1 MSKTVKLLVVL
12 GLSYVLVH
20 WAITNPASAESIV
33 KKVDSAITTGVDFIS
48 ETLFDNEEKGD

>member
-1 MSKTVKLLVVL
+1 MSNTVKLLVIL

-33 KKVDSAITTGVDFIS
+33 EKVDSAITTSVDFIS
-48 ETLFDNEEKGD
+48 ETLFDSEKKGE